1 MLRMTI
7 SLPKVNTGRFDFSKE
22 KPQKQTG
29 RPLAF
34 ASFVDLVSNGKY
46 QWYPYCVRK
55 AQVLQRVADG
65 ELLRLIILEPP
76 RHGKSE
82 LVSRLFS
89 AYFLYRYPG
98 QWVGINSYAA
108 DLAYTFSRA
117 AKDNYLYADGAIRGD
132 ASAVKHWE
140 TGQGGGMWAAGVGGP
155 ITGKGFHL
163 GIIDDPTKN
172 AEEAAS
178 EKIRRKQKDWFDSTF
193 STREEPGA
201 AIIIIQT
208 RWHEDDLSGY
218 ILSKEDEEPEHWH
231 IVHFEAIKEAEPDL
245 SIPEEDRPK
254 NIRPEYPE
262 TCTVEPDPRK
272 EGEALGPKR
281 YPIEKLKKFS
291 NRIGSYFFGALF
303 QQRPKPHEG
312 NMFKRD
318 WFELVTRVPSA
329 CRRVRYWDKAG
340 TEGGGAFSCGVLIA
354 FDPLAR
360 VYYIEDLVR
369 GQWSAG
375 RREAIIKQTAEF
387 DAVAYGKTAV
397 SVWVEQEPGS
407 GGLESAQATIANLA
421 GFIIKAD
428 RPTGDKVLR
437 ARPLAAQAEAG
448 NVKIKNAPWAREYLD
463 RMAAF
468 PFGTYKDDADAT
480 SGGFNK
486 LAQNQALTAG
496 VNPLANYRG

>member
-1 MLRMTI
+1 MLRITI

-29 RPLAF
+29 RPLTF

-46 QWYPYCVRK
+46 QWYPHCVRK
-55 AQVLQRVADG
+55 ARLLQRVADG

-89 AYFLYRYPG
+89 AYFLYRYPE

-140 TGQGGGMWAAGVGGP
+140 TGKGGGMWAAGVGGP
-155 ITGKGFHL
+155 ITGKGFNL

-178 EKIRRKQKDWFDSTF
+178 ETIRRKQKDWFDSTF

-231 IVHFEAIKEAEPDL
+231 IVHFEAIKEAEP
-245 SIPEEDRPK
+245 
-254 NIRPEYPE
+254 PEYPE

-272 EGEALGPKR
+272 EGEALAPKR
-281 YPIEKLKKFS
+281 YPIEKLKKS
-291 NRIGSYFFGALF
+291 LNRIGSYFFGALF

-312 NMFKRD
+312 NLFKRD

-354 FDPLAR
+354 FDPVAR
-360 VYYIEDLVR
+360 IYYIEDLVR

-375 RREAIIKQTAEF
+375 RRETIIKQTAEL
-387 DAVAYGKTAV
+387 DAAAYGKMEV

-463 RMAAF
+463 RMTAF
-468 PFGTYKDDADAT
+468 PFGTYKDDTDAT
-480 SGGFNK
+480 SGAFNK

>member
-1 MLRMTI
+1 MLSHQIRAKAE
-7 SLPKVNTGRFDFSKE
+7 LERRRRA
-22 KPQKQTG
+22 
-29 RPLAF
+29 RPPLTF

-46 QWYPYCVRK
+46 QWYPYCVRL
-55 AQVLQRVADG
+55 AHILQKVADG
-65 ELLRLIILEPP
+65 DLLRLMIFMPP

-89 AYFLYRYPG
+89 AYFLYRFPER
-98 QWVGINSYAA
+98 WVGINSYAA

-140 TGQGGGMWAAGVGGP
+140 TSKGGGMWASGVGGP

-193 STREEPGA
+193 STREEPDA
-201 AIIIIQT
+201 AIVIIQT

-218 ILSKEDEEPEHWH
+218 ILSKEEEEPEHWH
-231 IVHFEAIKEAEPDL
+231 IIHFEAIKEAEPDL
-245 SIPEEDRPK
+245 SISENDRPK
-254 NIRPEYPE
+254 NIRPEYPG
-262 TCTVEPDPRK
+262 TCTIEPDPRK
-272 EGEALGPKR
+272 EGEALAPLR
-281 YPIEKLKKFS
+281 YPIEKLKKFA

-303 QQRPKPHEG
+303 QQRPGPPEG
-312 NMFKRD
+312 NMFKRY
-318 WFELVTRVPSA
+318 WFELAIRVPSA

-340 TEGGGAFSCGVLIA
+340 TEGGGAFSCGVLLA
-354 FDPLAR
+354 FDPVTR

-375 RREAIIKQTAEF
+375 RREAIIKQTAEL
-387 DAVAYGKTAV
+387 DAVAYGKMAV
-397 SVWVEQEPGS
+397 TIWVEQEPGS
-407 GGLESAQATIANLA
+407 GGKESAEATVTNLS

-437 ARPLAAQAEAG
+437 ARPLAAQAEIG
-448 NVKIKNAPWAREYLD
+448 NVKVKNASWTRDYLD
-463 RMAAF
+463 RMGAF
-468 PFGTYKDDADAT
+468 PFGAFKDDTDAT
-480 SGGFNK
+480 SGAFNK
-486 LAQNQALTAG
+486 LAANQTLTVGA
-496 VNPLANYRG
+496 NPLANYRG